1 MRRLINGAM
10 SVVLVLG
17 VMLTLTTAV
26 SANPVTGGGYSSSYA
41 GESVFTN
48 NAAGETGQM
57 SAIFFND
64 GTQTWAPGVVGLLI
78 CAADKVTCNVP
89 SNTQYNKNWF
99 SQTVY
104 ATVTTAVAPGQNGF
118 FIYDFTVPAGTA
130 AGTVTTFY
138 GDVGLIATGTEL
150 RPEGYFQI
158 NTTPTPVIALQLS
171 PTSASVPVGSTQQF
185 TVSGQPS
192 GATVSWSVNGGC
204 GAVTATGLFAAPAM
218 N

>member
-1 MRRLINGAM
+1 MRNLI
-10 SVVLVLG
+10 
-17 VMLTLTTAV
+17 TTALSV
-26 SANPVTGGGYSSSYA
+26 LMAFGLMLSLSSVASANALAGGGYSSSYA

-48 NAAGETGQM
+48 NAAGATGQM

-118 FIYDFTVPAGTA
+118 FIY
-130 AGTVTTFY
+130 
-138 GDVGLIATGTEL
+138 
-150 RPEGYFQI
+150 
-158 NTTPTPVIALQLS
+158 
-171 PTSASVPVGSTQQF
+171 
-185 TVSGQPS
+185 
-192 GATVSWSVNGGC
+192 
-204 GAVTATGLFAAPAM
+204 
-218 N
+218 